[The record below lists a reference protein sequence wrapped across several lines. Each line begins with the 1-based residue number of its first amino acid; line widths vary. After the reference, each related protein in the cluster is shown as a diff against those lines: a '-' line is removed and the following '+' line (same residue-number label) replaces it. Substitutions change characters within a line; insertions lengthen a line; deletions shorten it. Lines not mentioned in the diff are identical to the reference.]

1 MKNVKKY
8 LSQKNKR
15 IHEIPS
21 VLIHFLLL
29 VVIVVF
35 VMMPDI
41 VYAKEAEE
49 YQILTKRY
57 VRRPDGYLVQIEWPK
72 IVGTGNQWAYDN
84 INYILERNV
93 FREVGKRIWHTE
105 EFDHV
110 LQGIAD
116 MRDQAML
123 FFYEIKYQDSGIFC
137 VRIEE
142 RNAYY
147 TEDRECFSSGE
158 GSFDLVF
165 DVETGNLLDL
175 SDFIEI
181 DRRIVDFVAEDYQ
194 PTEYDSAINGPS
206 YSFMDAFEVYEDE
219 KYEHHEVMNVE
230 EAIEA
235 LKSGE
240 IKWLISEDKTLV
252 LYWDDSTFQDE
263 AWVRIP
269 YSYIEEFA
277 YY

>member
-21 VLIHFLLL
+21 MLIHFLLL

-41 VYAKEAEE
+41 IYAKEAEE

-57 VRRPDGYLVQIEWPK
+57 ERWPDGYHVLIEWPK
-72 IVGTGNQWAYDN
+72 ITGAGNQQAYDN
-84 INYILERNV
+84 INYILERDV
-93 FREVGKRIWHTE
+93 FRDVGSCIRNPE

-110 LQGIAD
+110 LQGIAN
-116 MRDQAML
+116 MKGQL
-123 FFYEIKYQDSGIFC
+123 IEISYELTYQDDRIFC
-137 VRIEE
+137 VRIQFQY
-142 RNAYY
+142 AYY
-147 TEDRECFSSGE
+147 
-158 GSFDLVF
+158 
-165 DVETGNLLDL
+165 VETGECYQSSYYFVDYVFDINTGERLDL

-181 DRRIVDFVAEDYQ
+181 DRRIVDYVADDYQ
-194 PTEYDSAINGPS
+194 LPYCDSPCYEES

-219 KYEHHEVMNVE
+219 KYEWHSEMNVE

-235 LKSGE
+235 LRNGR
-240 IKWLISEDKTLV
+240 IQWYLSEDKTLV
-252 LYWDDSTFQDE
+252 LYDGDE
-263 AWVRIP
+263 VAWGSWVCIP